1 MASQLST
8 PQDLL
13 TFASTEL
20 GTSSWVEITQEHVNQ
35 FAEATGDHQWIH
47 VDVQRAKAGAFG
59 GTIAHGYLTL
69 ALAPRLMDEV
79 LHIAKYDAVLNYGIN
94 KVRFPAP
101 VPVGSR
107 VRAVI
112 TLISAVERAGGTV
125 EAIFGLRYEVEGGD
139 RPPCV
144 AETIYLYR

>member
-1 MASQLST
+1 MARQLST
-8 PQDLL
+8 HLDLL
-13 TFASTEL
+13 TLAGAEL
-20 GTSSWVEITQEHVNQ
+20 GTSGWVEITQEHVNQ

-47 VDVQRAKAGAFG
+47 VDVQRAKTGPFG
-59 GTIAHGYLTL
+59 GTIAHGYLSL
-69 ALAPRLMDEV
+69 ALAPRFMDEV
-79 LHIAKYDAVLNYGIN
+79 LRIDKYDAVLNYGLN

-112 TLISAVERAGGTV
+112 TLVSAVERAGGTV
-125 EAIFGLRYEVEGGD
+125 EATFRLGYEVGGGE

>member
-1 MASQLST
+1 
-8 PQDLL
+8 
-13 TFASTEL
+13 
-20 GTSSWVEITQEHVNQ
+20 VNQ

-47 VDVQRAKAGAFG
+47 VDPQRAKTGPFG

-69 ALAPRLMDEV
+69 ALAPRFIDEV
-79 LHIAKYDAVLNYGIN
+79 LHIDAYDAVLNYGLN

-101 VPVGSR
+101 VPVGAKI
-107 VRAVI
+107 RAVI
-112 TLISAVERAGGTV
+112 TLISAQERAGGTV
-125 EAIFGLRYEVEGGD
+125 EATFGIRYEVEGRE